1 MSIYAILVEIRKE
14 SPWQSRTED
23 ELESQFISEE
33 LRESHA
39 IRWAYKRH
47 PLQQIQQ
54 RGKT

>member
-1 MSIYAILVEIRKE
+1 MSIYAILGEIRKE